1 MRMQALRSA
10 AHAAGYAMAT
20 EEATEETAEA
30 PVVSVCKEPSR
41 ALTLHKPRRARSR
54 ILLAQIYVRRL
65 TMRGWY
71 VPHWS
76 GRAAA

>member
-1 MRMQALRSA
+1 MKMQALRSA

-20 EEATEETAEA
+20 EETAET
-30 PVVSVCKEPSR
+30 PVVAVRKEPSR
-41 ALTLHKPRRARSR
+41 ALTVHKPRRVRSR

-76 GRAAA
+76 GRATA